1 MSKFT
6 LVLLVLAGT
15 IITSTGFAQQVF
27 TYPDAI
33 FEGNPTFNRPNEAC
47 TVLSNTTTTVS
58 ILPIRV
64 EISGEYSI
72 FSQQNGFDGYLFV
85 YEANLFDLD
94 NPLAG
99 CLAANDDN
107 DGDRNSSLI
116 PSVTLLADVTYF
128 IVVSGFNSFDL
139 GEFENTIEG
148 PGRSEESIIEVRSGS
163 TVGGQTFARPFASCD
178 ALSGNGS
185 NSAFSA
191 RVFSVSTTAEY
202 SVRSEQDFDGYIH
215 VYDERFNPFDPLLG
229 CLAGDDDG
237 PSGAGTSEIESVR
250 LVAGRTY
257 YLVTS
262 GFNDNESGT
271 FTNTLTGPGAFFAE
285 PGIFTLASLTG
296 GWFDP
301 NFNGSGFNIVAADVG
316 IVFTFYGYI
325 NGEQRWLLTNVIS
338 NEIRIGQQVTA
349 TLRIGDGGQLND
361 PGAADVV
368 TFGTLF
374 FELIDCT
381 NAVAIIEGEGP
392 FQGIGEFFNLR
403 LLVQGTGPQCPQ

>member
-1 MSKFT
+1 MYRFILLLIT
-6 LVLLVLAGT
+6 TVL
-15 IITSTGFAQQVF
+15 ITSTGFAQQTF
-27 TYPDAI
+27 TYPDAVVA
-33 FEGNPTFNRPNEAC
+33 EGLSFNRPNEAC
-47 TVLSNTTTTVS
+47 TALSDTTSNVS

-72 FSQQNGFDGYLFV
+72 FSQQNGFDGFLYV
-85 YEANLFDLD
+85 YEAVFDVD
-94 NPLAG
+94 NPLDG
-99 CLAANDDN
+99 CIAANDDN

-116 PSVTLLADVTYF
+116 PSVTLLADVTY
-128 IVVSGFNSFDL
+128 IIAVAGFNSNDL

-148 PGRSEESIIEVRSGS
+148 PGRSEESFIEVRAGS
-163 TVGGQTFARPFASCD
+163 TVGGHTFARPFAACNGI
-178 ALSGNGS
+178 SGNGP

-202 SVRSEQDFDGYIH
+202 SVRSEQDFDGFIH
-215 VYDERFNPFDPLLG
+215 VYDERFNPFAPLLG

-237 PSGAGTSEIESVR
+237 PGGVGTSEIESVR

-285 PGIFTLASLTG
+285 PGIFTLSALTG

-325 NGEQRWLLTNVIS
+325 NGEQRWLLSNVIS
-338 NEIRIGQQVTA
+338 NEIRIGQQVSA

-381 NAVAIIEGEGP
+381 NAVAIIDGEGQ
-392 FQGIGEFFNLR
+392 FEGIGEFFNLR
-403 LLVQGTGPQCPQ
+403 LLVQGAGPQCPQ